1 MQLRQHLYVNL
12 ILTGHTSK
20 QKSKFC
26 VHVPAHD
33 VITIRTKLKAYAMA
47 TSYGRQFEL
56 MMTEISADLVKGL
69 FKERGIEFEESDM
82 DFIRGFFNTPPPPNV
97 SVSVSVEKVVPV
109 EEEVVTKKSKGK
121 VKGPKGPKGK
131 GGKGIARE
139 MTPPVVESPDQDPEF
154 SDPAPVPAPAPPKGK
169 GATKKPK
176 CQATTAKGTPCSK
189 CASEG
194 EVFCSVHLASSSKS
208 SSKKKEEATVTATK
222 KKKPTVSAPAPKH
235 THGLTSPVPDTGC
248 DLCET
253 HGMPFEIPEYEEEV
267 EEDPE
272 LGEKHDPTYTLEE
285 EDFDDIDY

>member
-1 MQLRQHLYVNL
+1 
-12 ILTGHTSK
+12 
-20 QKSKFC
+20 
-26 VHVPAHD
+26 
-33 VITIRTKLKAYAMA
+33 MA
-47 TSYGRQFEL
+47 TSSSSYGRQFEL

-69 FKERGIEFEESDM
+69 FKERGIEFDESDM
-82 DFIRGFFNTPPPPNV
+82 DFIRGFFNTPTV

-109 EEEVVTKKSKGK
+109 DEVVVTKKSKGK

-139 MTPPVVESPDQDPEF
+139 MTPPVVESPDQDPDF
-154 SDPAPVPAPAPPKGK
+154 SDPVPVVPAPAPPKGK

-189 CASEG
+189 CASDG
-194 EVFCSVHLASSSKS
+194 EVFCSVHLAKESTATAAKT
-208 SSKKKEEATVTATK
+208 KKTAAAAAAVSVTATVAK
-222 KKKPTVSAPAPKH
+222 KKKAAAPKH

-253 HGMPFEIPEYEEEV
+253 HGMPFEIPAYEE

-272 LGEKHDPTYTLEE
+272 LVEKHDPTYTLEE
-285 EDFDDIDY
+285 EDFDEID